1 MNKEIRITKNEAV
14 TQQDH
19 VYLHLKNHKSITSKI
34 AWDRFGCTRLSVVI
48 ERMRKRGYSIETKMI
63 ETQNRYGTKTSYAK
77 YIYNAPK

>member
-34 AWDRFGCTRLSVVI
+34 AWG
-48 ERMRKRGYSIETKMI
+48 
-63 ETQNRYGTKTSYAK
+63 
-77 YIYNAPK
+77 